1 MDIELLNVRVFISK
15 NTVVTDD
22 IGNHRNEWQPFYTC
36 YATVSGEAGK
46 EQTDA
51 GLVVDDSSIDFT
63 IRWCK
68 KAAEIDSTHFRVEFN
83 GELYNIAAVDH
94 MNFRRK
100 SIKLS
105 CEKVRR

>member
-1 MDIELLNVRVFISK
+1 MGKKVSISQLSVAVMEEL
-15 NTVVTDD
+15 
-22 IGNHRNEWQPFYTC
+22 EE
-36 YATVSGEAGK
+36 YADLAAEDMKSAV
-46 EQTDA
+46 
-51 GLVVDDSSIDFT
+51 
-63 IRWCK
+63 K

-94 MNFRRK
+94 MNYRRK

>member
-1 MDIELLNVRVFISK
+1 MDIELLNVRIFISK
-15 NTVVTDD
+15 NTVVTDS
-22 IGNHRNEWQPFYTC
+22 IGNRRNEWPAFLYLLCDCQRR
-36 YATVSGEAGK
+36 AGK

-51 GLVVDDSSIDFT
+51 GMVVDDSSIDFT

>member
-1 MDIELLNVRVFISK
+1 MDIELLNVRIFISK
-15 NTVVTDD
+15 NTVVTDS

-46 EQTDA
+46 EQTDT
-51 GLVVDDSSIDFT
+51 GMVVEDSSIDFT

>member
-1 MDIELLNVRVFISK
+1 MKIELLNVRIFISK
-15 NTVVTDD
+15 NTVVTDA
-22 IGNHRNEWQPFYTC
+22 IGNRRNEWKPFYTC

-51 GLVVDDSSIDFT
+51 GMVVDDSSIDFT

-68 KAAEIDSTHFRVEFN
+68 KAAEIDST
-83 GELYNIAAVDH
+83 LYNIAAVDH
-94 MNFRRK
+94 MNYRRK